1 MIAALVFDFDGVI
14 ADTERMHLAAFRTAL
29 EDAALTDENAS
40 LTGKTPSLTLE
51 DSEYF
56 ARYLGFDDEGVFRLL
71 GADRGVDLGDERVRE
86 LVARKGHAYDR
97 LVSEARGVL
106 YPGAEACIRRFHGRV
121 PLAIASGA
129 YADEIRAVLS
139 PAGLFGCFE
148 TIVGCGDTVSGKPSP
163 DPYLEAAR
171 RLDVD
176 PRRCA
181 AIEDSRW
188 GIQSAV
194 AAGMTCI
201 AVTTNYKAHEL
212 PGAVLVV
219 PSITDVTWELVEKL

>member
-14 ADTERMHLAAFRTAL
+14 ADTERLHLAAMRKAL
-29 EDAALTDENAS
+29 GSGLLDQPMELSTED
-40 LTGKTPSLTLE
+40 
-51 DSEYF
+51 YY
-56 ARYLGFDDEGVFRLL
+56 ARYLGFDDEGVFRVMC
-71 GADRGVDLGDERVRE
+71 ADRGVDPGDDRIRE
-86 LVARKGHAYDR
+86 LVAEKGRAYEA
-97 LVSEARGVL
+97 LVAEARGIL
-106 YPGAEACIRRFHGRV
+106 YPGAEACIRRFHGKV

-129 YADEIRAVLS
+129 YAHEIRDILR
-139 PAGLFGCFE
+139 PAGLLSCFE
-148 TIVGCGDTVSGKPSP
+148 TIVGCGDTAAGKPAA
-163 DPYLEAAR
+163 DPYVEAAR

-176 PRRCA
+176 PHRCV

-212 PGAVLVV
+212 PGAVIVV
-219 PSITDVTWELVEKL
+219 PSLDDVTMELVESL